1 MIGSVRAA
9 TVRDADDIAI
19 VHVTAWR
26 ETYPGIVPQPVWI
39 ASVDRGARG
48 SVAGPF

>member
-19 VHVTAWR
+19 VHVTSWR
-26 ETYPGIVPQPVWI
+26 ETYPGIVPQ
-39 ASVDRGARG
+39 SVLDDL
-48 SVAGPF
+48 STLAGR